1 VFRLTQSHLVRSDFV
16 ALRSAIAAADVIDA
30 SSLEFSPEH
39 IRAIRDLLE
48 RDASGHQQFLQW
60 WFEGSQ
66 FGEGSDLSG
75 CYFKIRSFQDCVF
88 GNGVSFANS
97 VFTRAIFRRAQF
109 GDDTNF
115 ERTKFGVR
123 ADFHSARFGARARF
137 SHSQFKSCQFFS
149 AHFGSEASF
158 SNAVFELKARF
169 HGTRFGARAGFT
181 EVSFRSASD
190 FGGAYFGE
198 KLQMAKARFAGQ
210 SRFVGAT
217 FGPRARLTGW
227 RVQGDLNMRSAHFHG
242 PMSLRGAQI
251 SENAIF
257 DFAGFDGSI
266 DMGAVHCGGSAFFG
280 DVAIDAADRFGPLHA
295 SEKITFRS
303 AIVRSPCAFSLGAS
317 LIDFSDARFL
327 APLRITASSGD
338 MVMDRLQN
346 DSRLVLTVP
355 QPIGVKSSP
364 PRLVSVRGADL
375 ASVVIAGVDVKA
387 LRFRGAEGIDGLR
400 IDSGIAFQHAPR
412 GPRTH
417 REVIAEE
424 HVLRAEANPDAS
436 WGSPAT
442 EHPNA
447 LDSSKVGT
455 TELARI
461 YRGLRKAREDSRDA
475 PGAADFYYGE
485 MEMRRLQA
493 REQLGE
499 RNGFASRVLHMGTYL
514 LLELYRLFGGYGVR
528 PGRPLLLFVFLAGL
542 GALWIDCGDLIHQV
556 LTGKDSDHPN
566 FAPASFEQCLVFVL
580 RSALLL
586 PTSPGFASS
595 TGAEWIQIAARI
607 FGPLL
612 IGLFAFGLRARVRR

>member
-1 VFRLTQSHLVRSDFV
+1 MFRLTQSHLIRSDLV
-16 ALRSAIAAADVIDA
+16 ALRSAIAAGDVIDA
-30 SSLEFSPEH
+30 SSLEFSAEH
-39 IRAIRDLLE
+39 IRAIRDLLN
-48 RDASGHQQFLQW
+48 RDPSGRQQFLQW
-60 WFEGSQ
+60 WFEGSK
-66 FGEGSDLSG
+66 FGDGSDLSK

-88 GNGVSFANS
+88 GSSVSFANS
-97 VFTRAIFRRAQF
+97 VFTRAIFRRAHF
-109 GDDTNF
+109 GDDADF
-115 ERTKFGVR
+115 ERAKFGVR

-137 SHSQFKSCQFFS
+137 SHARFKSSQFFS
-149 AHFGSEASF
+149 AQFGSEASF
-158 SNAVFELKARF
+158 SSAVFELKARF
-169 HGTRFGARAGFT
+169 HNARFGARAGFT
-181 EVSFRSASD
+181 EVSFRAASD

-198 KLQMAKARFAGQ
+198 KLQMAKAQFAGQ
-210 SRFVGAT
+210 PRFVGAT
-217 FGPRARLTGW
+217 FGPRARLTSW
-227 RVQGDLNMRSAHFHG
+227 RVRGDLDMRSAHFHG

-257 DFAGFDGSI
+257 DFAGFDGSV
-266 DMGAVHCGGSAFFG
+266 DMGAVRCGGSAFFG
-280 DVAIDAADRFGPLHA
+280 DVGINAADRFGPLHA
-295 SEKITFRS
+295 AEKITFRS
-303 AIVRSPCAFSLGAS
+303 AIVRSPCAFSLGGS

-327 APLRITASSGD
+327 APLRITVSSGD
-338 MVMDRLQN
+338 VAMERLQN

-355 QPIGVKSSP
+355 QPIGVKSVP
-364 PRLVSVRGADL
+364 PRLISVRGADL

-387 LRFRGAEGIDGLR
+387 LRFQGAEGIDGLR

-424 HVLRAEANPDAS
+424 HALRAEANSNANWRP
-436 WGSPAT
+436 PAT
-442 EHPNA
+442 EQPNA

-455 TELARI
+455 AELARI

-499 RNGFASRVLHMGTYL
+499 GNGLASWALHAGIYL
-514 LLELYRLFGGYGVR
+514 LLELYRVFGGYGVR
-528 PGRPLLLFVFLAGL
+528 PGRPFLLFAFLAGM
-542 GALWIDCGDLIHQV
+542 GAIWIDCGDLIHQV
-556 LTGKDSDHPN
+556 LASEDSAPPKL
-566 FAPASFEQCLVFVL
+566 APASFEQCVVFVL

-607 FGPLL
+607 LGPLL
-612 IGLFAFGLRARVRR
+612 IGLFAFGLRARVSR